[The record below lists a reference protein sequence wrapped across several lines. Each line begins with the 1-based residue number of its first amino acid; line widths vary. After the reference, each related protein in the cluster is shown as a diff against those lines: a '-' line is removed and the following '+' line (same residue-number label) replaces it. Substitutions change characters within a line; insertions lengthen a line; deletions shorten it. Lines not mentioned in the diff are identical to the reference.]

1 METNDYLQQLK
12 HIWQKIYYTDRT
24 RRVVIEGFQESKSA
38 LCAFAVMKTKRKLSL
53 ENKTLLE
60 LSIVFCYNLQ
70 EI

>member
-12 HIWQKIYYTDRT
+12 HIWQKIYYSDRT

-38 LCAFAVMKTKRKLSL
+38 LFAFAVMKTKIKLSL

-60 LSIVFCYNLQ
+60 LSLVFCYNLQ